1 MAKQSFKNFIA
12 GVLETSKK
20 IIAEVE
26 KTKGLTGAEKK
37 QRLDDAIVAFIQANI
52 SKYHFFVR
60 FAINKLVIPYVSEFT
75 QAIFDLLKARIKGV
89 TEESEKMEKPADAN
103 KDASQKGN
111 NKNEGAQ
118 E

>member
-26 KTKGLTGAEKK
+26 KTKDLTGEEKK
-37 QRLDDAIVAFIQANI
+37 KRLDDAIIVFIQANI

-60 FAINKLVIPYVSEFT
+60 FAINKLVIPYVADFT

-89 TEESEKMEKPADAN
+89 TEEPEKTEKPADAN
-103 KDASQKGN
+103 KDTKTKGN
-111 NKNEGAQ
+111 TKNEGAQ

>member
-26 KTKGLTGAEKK
+26 KTKGLTGEEKK
-37 QRLDDAIVAFIQANI
+37 QRLDNAIIAFIQTNI
-52 SKYHFFVR
+52 SNYHFFVR
-60 FAINKLVIPYVSEFT
+60 FAINKLIIPYVADFT

-89 TEESEKMEKPADAN
+89 TEEPEKTEKPADAG
-103 KDASQKGN
+103 KDKTQNGN